1 MNEHP
6 RRIGDR
12 ESGIGGASAGR
23 RAWPWIARWTGA
35 LLASAMLLSSCP
47 DCARGGADGGAK
59 PPAPAVRDDSADL
72 SFFWFDSTGAVHR
85 VERISDVPLAAR
97 DRVLVQPLDPQKAT
111 GAWAFVADLR
121 RAGTDGRFP
130 VQVLTREA
138 YSNEVR
144 ARMAAGRPA
153 PTTAASTGAAAAGA
167 GGSAQAKA
175 PPSPPLPAAEKRVV
189 IYVTQAC
196 PYCRRAREWMTK
208 VGIPFVERDIEQDAA
223 AARWV
228 MQNTGSTAVPVF
240 QVGARV
246 LQGFNPD
253 ALRRAVHEELGIQLL

>member
-1 MNEHP
+1 VRENEAGLGIRDP
-6 RRIGDR
+6 GFGG
-12 ESGIGGASAGR
+12 SGTTGGRPSWVAGLGGAM
-23 RAWPWIARWTGA
+23 
-35 LLASAMLLSSCP
+35 LASVVLLSA
-47 DCARGGADGGAK
+47 CAGCSRGGGEGVAK
-59 PPAPAVRDDSADL
+59 PAAPVVRDDSTDL

-85 VERISDVPLAAR
+85 VARISDVPLVAR
-97 DRVLVQPLDPQKAT
+97 DRVLIQPLDPQKAT

-121 RAGTDGRFP
+121 RAGADGAFP
-130 VQVLTREA
+130 VQVLAREA

-153 PTTAASTGAAAAGA
+153 TTTASTGTVPA
-167 GGSAQAKA
+167 GGTASTQAKA
-175 PPSPPLPAAEKRVV
+175 PPSPPLPTADKRVV

-208 VGIPFVERDIEQDAA
+208 VGIPFVEHDIEQDAA

-240 QVGARV
+240 QIGSRV

-253 ALRRAVHEELGIQLL
+253 ALRRAVQEELGIQLL

>member
-1 MNEHP
+1 
-6 RRIGDR
+6 
-12 ESGIGGASAGR
+12 
-23 RAWPWIARWTGA
+23 
-35 LLASAMLLSSCP
+35 
-47 DCARGGADGGAK
+47 
-59 PPAPAVRDDSADL
+59 VRNDSADL

-121 RAGTDGRFP
+121 RAEADGRFP
-130 VQVLTREA
+130 VQVLSREA

-153 PTTAASTGAAAAGA
+153 TTTASTGTAPA
-167 GGSAQAKA
+167 GGTASTQAKA
-175 PPSPPLPAAEKRVV
+175 PPSPPLPTADKRVV
-189 IYVTQAC
+189 IYITQAC

-208 VGIPFVERDIEQDAA
+208 VGIPYVERDIEQDAA

-228 MQNTGSTAVPVF
+228 VQNTGSSAVPVF

-253 ALRRAVHEELGIQLL
+253 ALRRAVQEELGIQLL

>member
-1 MNEHP
+1 V
-6 RRIGDR
+6 
-12 ESGIGGASAGR
+12 
-23 RAWPWIARWTGA
+23 
-35 LLASAMLLSSCP
+35 LASVVLLSA
-47 DCARGGADGGAK
+47 CAGCSRGGGEGAAK
-59 PPAPAVRDDSADL
+59 PAAPVVRDDSTDL

-85 VERISDVPLAAR
+85 VARISDVPLVAR
-97 DRVLVQPLDPQKAT
+97 DRVLIQPLDPQKAT

-121 RAGTDGRFP
+121 RAGADGAFP
-130 VQVLTREA
+130 VQVLAREA

-153 PTTAASTGAAAAGA
+153 ATTASTGTVPA
-167 GGSAQAKA
+167 GGTDSTQAKA
-175 PPSPPLPAAEKRVV
+175 PPSPPLPTADKRVV

-208 VGIPFVERDIEQDAA
+208 VGIPFVEHDIEQDAA

-240 QVGARV
+240 QIGSRV

-253 ALRRAVHEELGIQLL
+253 ALRRAVQEELGIQLL